1 MTQLSENTRQTTKR
15 HRYSLRN
22 AFFNLIK
29 NTRDNTIPNPCETQ
43 MLRELFR
50 GSKEIQWT
58 IFEKETID
66 EMIFKTTNV
75 RNRLLLEL
83 TARGGMRVGEVLRSL
98 TSSLCLRFC
107 SFLHLV
113 NSSLNGKYTRPVN

>member
-1 MTQLSENTRQTTKR
+1 
-15 HRYSLRN
+15 
-22 AFFNLIK
+22 
-29 NTRDNTIPNPCETQ
+29 

-83 TARGGMRVGEVLRSL
+83 TARGGMRVGEVL
-98 TSSLCLRFC
+98 
-107 SFLHLV
+107 
-113 NSSLNGKYTRPVN
+113 KA